1 MGSLVGASGSLGSW
15 GLRNSASYS
24 GSGFRRRR
32 PFGSRNRTSSLS
44 NSSTAPSPL
53 SRNTTDVGGE
63 CEAEGGLTLY
73 SKTYHRGDKLE
84 LTDSQPDLT
93 QHQFAVAAVSAL
105 VTGQCCWQV
114 FSQANYAGKVTTLQP
129 GTDYT
134 SVTSLGELFR
144 NVRAVR
150 KVAC

>member
-1 MGSLVGASGSLGSW
+1 M
-15 GLRNSASYS
+15 
-24 GSGFRRRR
+24 
-32 PFGSRNRTSSLS
+32 
-44 NSSTAPSPL
+44 
-53 SRNTTDVGGE
+53 GGE